1 MSNQADP
8 IKLRPCTALPT
19 TIVLLRRRGSTTAT
33 AEATTGELGVEA
45 TRGTTLLLLAILTA
59 AVATLAVATG
69 ATTSTTTALAVTTEH
84 AARGSVRA
92 LLLDVGLGDDL
103 GGEVQPLAEVVKTLG
118 GEGVVVPL
126 PGELGLEVAAGSQG
140 LASLDDLEEESQ
152 HCAQFWYDLSRRITY
167 VEVLGVNV
175 TVLGL
180 VEVLLGDE
188 HTLAEEVLVDR
199 LAVGL
204 GNQPGALSVIARFW
218 RYFAGGAHIL
228 AALTV
233 WLVWLVGGLDK
244 VVVVQSSP
252 AQV

>member
-1 MSNQADP
+1 LLFVHAVKASSFLEPSRADP
-8 IKLRPCTALPT
+8 IKPQPCTTLPT
-19 TIVLLRRRGSTTAT
+19 TVVLLRRRGGTAAT
-33 AEATTGELGVEA
+33 AEATTGELRVES
-45 TRGTTLLLLAILTA
+45 TGSTTLLLLAILAT
-59 AVATLAVATG
+59 AVATLTVATG
-69 ATTSTTTALAVTTEH
+69 ATTSATTALAGVTTEH

-92 LLLDVGLGDDL
+92 LLLDVGLGHDL

-140 LASLDDLEEESQ
+140 LASLDDLEGYCQ
-152 HCAQFWYDLSRRITY
+152 HCAQFSYDLLRRITY

-204 GNQPGALSVIARFW
+204 GDEPGALSVN
-218 RYFAGGAHIL
+218 
-228 AALTV
+228 
-233 WLVWLVGGLDK
+233 
-244 VVVVQSSP
+244 
-252 AQV
+252 